1 MVNNM
6 SFLYDTHVH
15 TAETS
20 RCARASANEQVRFY
34 KSKGFDGIVIT
45 DHFLG
50 GNTTVPD
57 ALPWDTRV
65 NLFLKGYENALEE
78 GEKVGL
84 KVFFG
89 WEHTH
94 IGADFLTYGLNK
106 LWLLKNKGLDMMDI
120 NSYLDH
126 VRAQGAY
133 VVHAHPFR
141 EDFYIP
147 MIQLMPRQVDAVEII
162 NSCRIDFEN
171 DMAAQYAK
179 NNGLQVFA
187 GSDNHTADK
196 QKRLSGIE
204 TETELNSIEDLIS
217 IVRAGEYR
225 LFDMK

>member
-1 MVNNM
+1 M

-20 RCARASANEQVRFY
+20 RCARATAKEQVRFY

-57 ALPWDTRV
+57 DLPWEKRV
-65 NLFLKGYENALEE
+65 NMFFRGYENALEE
-78 GEKVGL
+78 GVRLGL

-106 LWLLKNKGLDMMDI
+106 AWLLENKGLDVTDI

-162 NSCRIDFEN
+162 NSCRTDFEN
-171 DMAAQYAK
+171 EMAAQYAK
-179 NNGLQVFA
+179 NYGLQAFA
-187 GSDNHTADK
+187 GSDNHVADK

-204 TETELNSIEDLIS
+204 TETELNSIEALIS
-217 IVRAGEYR
+217 IVRAGKYR
-225 LFDMK
+225 LFDYK